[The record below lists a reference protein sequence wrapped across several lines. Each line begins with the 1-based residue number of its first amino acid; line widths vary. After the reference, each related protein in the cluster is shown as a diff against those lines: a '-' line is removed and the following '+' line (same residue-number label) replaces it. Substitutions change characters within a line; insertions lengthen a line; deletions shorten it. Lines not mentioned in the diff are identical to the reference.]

1 LKYVLFCVVQLLFTH
16 SHPFESKGK
25 STLVQAIFRILEAE
39 EGKITI
45 DGVDIATM
53 GLHKL
58 RKFISVINQVPVLF
72 SGSVK
77 ENLDPFEKFDTA
89 SIRNALVSVQM
100 IDTIDKLPLGIN
112 SQVTEGGKNFSVGE
126 RVSRQF
132 RIFTNC
138 WLLITNRLLTI
149 TTATALS
156 GEGDT
161 PKEQDTC
168 T

>member
-1 LKYVLFCVVQLLFTH
+1 MKYVLFCVVQLLFTH

-132 RIFTNC
+132 
-138 WLLITNRLLTI
+138 
-149 TTATALS
+149 
-156 GEGDT
+156 
-161 PKEQDTC
+161 
-168 T
+168 